1 MNQLRHQNH
10 KNKQLNNAL
19 QNKILKVKISRLELS
34 KNFKPINVSI
44 DDMDRLEEK
53 KITKKKT
60 FAKKNLVRL
69 VRLVS

>member
-44 DDMDRLEEK
+44 DDMDRLEER

-60 FAKKNLVRL
+60 FAKKTW
-69 VRLVS
+69 